1 MKKYTI
7 IGIIISVMI
16 IGFFTGSYLYKI
28 NQIQRNN
35 KQVEISEQ
43 IEDEC
48 TAIAE
53 LNNKEELINANSKEQ
68 KTSPNCTIIFKIYYQ
83 QCGHL
88 IEKKE
93 EIKTSEVNLTE
104 EELKNKFKDWQL
116 QKFTSSEI
124 VLYKEVDDFCNEHYV
139 LREKN
144 GNIAVFSVDQI
155 NKEELVQITDI
166 SIEYLEEE
174 DLEKLKSGIYINS
187 KKELNKTLEDFE

>member
-1 MKKYTI
+1 M
-7 IGIIISVMI
+7 V
-16 IGFFTGSYLYKI
+16 IGFYAGSYLYKI
-28 NQIQRNN
+28 NQIQKNN
-35 KQVEISEQ
+35 KQLEIAEK

-48 TAIAE
+48 TAISE
-53 LNNKEELINANSKEQ
+53 LNSKEELISANSKEQ
-68 KTSPNCTIIFKIYYQ
+68 KTSPNCAIIFKIYYQ
-83 QCGHL
+83 KCGHL

-104 EELKNKFKDWQL
+104 EELKSKFKDWQI

-124 VLYKEVDDFCNEHYV
+124 ILYKEIDDFCNEHYV

-144 GNIAVFSVDQI
+144 GNIAVFNVNQN
-155 NKEELVQITDI
+155 NKEELIQITDI

>member
-1 MKKYTI
+1 
-7 IGIIISVMI
+7 MI

-28 NQIQRNN
+28 NQIQKNN
-35 KQVEISEQ
+35 KQLEIAEQ

-48 TAIAE
+48 TAITE
-53 LNNKEELINANSKEQ
+53 FNLEEELISANSKEQ

-83 QCGHL
+83 KCGHL

-104 EELKNKFKDWQL
+104 EELKNKFKDWEI

-124 VLYKEVDDFCNEHYV
+124 VLYKEIDEFCNEHYV

-144 GNIAVFSVDQI
+144 GNIAIFNLDQF
-155 NKEELVQITDI
+155 NNENFLEMTDI
-166 SIEYLEEE
+166 SIEYLENE
-174 DLEKLKSGIYINS
+174 DLEKLKNGIYINS